1 MAQKK
6 SVKKTAAVKKKP
18 LKKAVAVKKKP
29 AKKITAVKKKL
40 AKKTIAVNKPAPVKK
55 APPAKIKPLSGL
67 ARLMEEI
74 KCRKEKVYQYLQ
86 LKDRPEKFQPEDIY
100 CGVHKYLKAGGKSL
114 RPAVLLLACGAV
126 GGDEEKA
133 IPAAAA
139 VEVYHTWTLV
149 HDDIIDRDGTRRGVT
164 TVHEELKNRAIKKL
178 GLKGEEAEHYGQA
191 MAILAGDLQQGWTIS
206 LLTELVREK
215 GISPILVLQL
225 ILDLE
230 VDVQCNLIEGEAL
243 DLQYSKMPIES
254 LSEEKIL
261 SMLWKKT
268 GALYQFAGK
277 AGAMIGIDQPNSRHP
292 YVEAMSL
299 FTSNCGIAFQL
310 QDDILGILA
319 DEKKLGKPVGSDIR
333 EGKRTVIVYH
343 ALAEANRSEK
353 NLILK
358 TLNNPQ
364 ATGAQVKQVTKLF
377 QELGS
382 IAYTAEMAQKYV
394 RKAVAALEALPDSE
408 YKKLLLLWADYMIN
422 REF

>member
-6 SVKKTAAVKKKP
+6 PVT
-18 LKKAVAVKKKP
+18 KKAA
-29 AKKITAVKKKL
+29 AK
-40 AKKTIAVNKPAPVKK
+40 KPAPVAKI
-55 APPAKIKPLSGL
+55 APAKNKPVNGL
-67 ARLMEEI
+67 TRLMEEV
-74 KCRKEKVYQYLQ
+74 KCRKEKVYEYLKV
-86 LKDRPEKFQPEDIY
+86 KDQPERFQPDDIY

-114 RPAVLLLACGAV
+114 RPAVLLFSCGAV

-149 HDDIIDRDGTRRGVT
+149 HDDIIDRDGTRRGVP
-164 TVHEELKNRAIKKL
+164 TVHEELKNRAVKKL
-178 GLKGEEAEHYGQA
+178 GLKGEEAQHYGQA
-191 MAILAGDLQQGWTIS
+191 IAILAGDLQQGWTIS

-243 DLQYSKMPIES
+243 DIQYSKMPVES
-254 LSEEKIL
+254 LTEEKIL

-277 AGAMIGIDQPNSRHP
+277 AGAMIGIDQPNGRHP
-292 YVEAMSL
+292 YVEALSL

-333 EGKRTVIVYH
+333 EGKRTLIVHH
-343 ALAEANRSEK
+343 ALAEANRNEK
-353 NLILK
+353 SLILK
-358 TLNNPQ
+358 TIGNPK
-364 ATGAQVKQVTKLF
+364 ATAAQVKLVTKLF

-382 IAYTAEMAQKYV
+382 IAYTAELAQKYV
-394 RKAVAALEALPDSE
+394 RRAVAALEALPESD
-408 YKKLLLLWADYMIN
+408 YKKLLMMWADYMIN

>member
-1 MAQKK
+1 MAKK
-6 SVKKTAAVKKKP
+6 KPIKKAAPKKTAPRANSIKRTAPRKAAP
-18 LKKAVAVKKKP
+18 SKAVGRSTSSGSRKI
-29 AKKITAVKKKL
+29 ITARTVPPITKN
-40 AKKTIAVNKPAPVKK
+40 AKVDNAPT
-55 APPAKIKPLSGL
+55 
-67 ARLMEEI
+67 RLMEEVRL
-74 KCRKEKVYQYLQ
+74 RKERVHEYLR

-100 CGVHKYLKAGGKSL
+100 IGVHRYLKAGGKSL
-114 RPAVLLLACGAV
+114 RPAVLLFSCGAV
-126 GGDEEKA
+126 GGDEDKA

-149 HDDIIDRDGTRRGVT
+149 HDDIIDRDSTRRGVT
-164 TVHEELKNRAIKKL
+164 TVHEELKQRAVKKL
-178 GLKGEEAEHYGQA
+178 GLKGEEAQHYGQSIA
-191 MAILAGDLQQGWTIS
+191 MLAGDLQQGWTIA

-225 ILDLE
+225 ILDME

-243 DLQYSKMPIES
+243 DLQYSKMPIEA

-261 SMLWKKT
+261 NMLWKKT

-292 YVEAMSL
+292 YVEALSL
-299 FTSNCGIAFQL
+299 FTSNCEIAFQL

-319 DEKKLGKPVGSDIR
+319 DEKKLGKPVGSDVR
-333 EGKRTVIVYH
+333 EGKRTIIVHH
-343 ALAEANRSEK
+343 ALSEASRSEK

-358 TLNNPQ
+358 ILNDPK
-364 ATGAQVKQVTKLF
+364 ASTGQVKQVTKLF

-382 IAYTAEMAQKYV
+382 ISYTAEMAQKYV
-394 RKAVAALEALPDSE
+394 RKAVAALDALPEST
-408 YKKLLLLWADYMIN
+408 YKKLLMGWADYMIN

>member
-1 MAQKK
+1 MAQKKTVKKTAATKKKPVKKITAARKK
-6 SVKKTAAVKKKP
+6 SVKKTPAVRKQAP
-18 LKKAVAVKKKP
+18 AVRPAP
-29 AKKITAVKKKL
+29 AK
-40 AKKTIAVNKPAPVKK
+40 NEM
-55 APPAKIKPLSGL
+55 PAKVKPLSGL
-67 ARLMEEI
+67 ARLMEEV

-126 GGDEEKA
+126 GGDEDKA

-149 HDDIIDRDGTRRGVT
+149 HDDIIDRDGTRRGVA

-178 GLKGEEAEHYGQA
+178 GLKGEEAAHYGQA

-206 LLTELVREK
+206 LLTELAREK

-243 DLQYSKMPIES
+243 DLQYSKVPIEA

-261 SMLWKKT
+261 AMLWKKT
-268 GALYQFAGK
+268 GALYQFAGR

-292 YVEAMSL
+292 YVEALSL

-343 ALAEANRSEK
+343 ALGEANRKEK
-353 NLILK
+353 SLILK
-358 TLNNPQ
+358 TLNNSKAAPN
-364 ATGAQVKQVTKLF
+364 QVKQVTKLF

-394 RKAVAALEALPDSE
+394 RKAVAALETLPDSE
-408 YKKLLLLWADYMIN
+408 YKKLLMLWADYMIN